1 MHVFVIL
8 KSNPDQQ
15 LFVTHLL
22 CGEISPFVVNVT
34 VMLQTVLALLQTV
47 ALTLLFSILQHC
59 CSISSRFYVL
69 ASDFRILHQ
78 R

>member
-1 MHVFVIL
+1 MQQITDSVQVSRFHSEPKIILMHVFVIL

-47 ALTLLFSILQHC
+47 H
-59 CSISSRFYVL
+59 
-69 ASDFRILHQ
+69 
-78 R
+78 